1 MMGPG
6 LWTTN
11 PETID
16 LVVEGNTIIA
26 RAIAAAVT
34 RGWRR
39 LVAAMPPIVR
49 TLPQG
54 R

>member
-11 PETID
+11 PETIE
-16 LVVEGNTIIA
+16 LVVEGNTAIA
-26 RAIAAAVT
+26 RAIASAVS
-34 RGWRR
+34 RGWQR
-39 LVAAMPPIVR
+39 LIEAAPSILR